1 MTENINEPKLVKL
14 FYRAK
19 EIAYICGIGRT
30 SLYRYI
36 KQGLLPP
43 PTKLNKTSLW
53 KAEDV
58 ETFFKKLENGEL
70 GKGEKKE

>member
-1 MTENINEPKLVKL
+1 MSEKPTLVKL
-14 FYRAK
+14 YYRAK
-19 EIAYICGIGRT
+19 EIAQISGIART
-30 SLYRYI
+30 TLYGYI
-36 KQGLLPP
+36 KKGLFPKP
-43 PTKLNKTSLW
+43 IKFGSVSLW